1 MGVEPPFIYDR
12 PSAYTFGNPTNRA
25 FDPKAASRASWQPP
39 LPKPKQNGPLIDFN
53 KHPDSVSHLHQEPW
67 AIEADSRYSISLHLM
82 ATSMLSLCTLEPS
95 LESIGPDDFSFS
107 YEPVR

>member
-67 AIEADSRYSISLHLM
+67 TIEADSRNSISLHLM